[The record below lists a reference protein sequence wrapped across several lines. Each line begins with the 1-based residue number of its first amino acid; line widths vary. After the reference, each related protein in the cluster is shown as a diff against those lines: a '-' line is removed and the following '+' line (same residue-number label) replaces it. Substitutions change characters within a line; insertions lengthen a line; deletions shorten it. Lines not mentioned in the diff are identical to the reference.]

1 MKKMIVFIGVNA
13 WDIFY
18 SFVQNTLSLNSFL
31 IWLSCLF
38 TLLIFFQNLF
48 HIFISKQTGYFI
60 NWQFHKCNYHPF
72 LWYAI
77 SSVFQLS
84 FIWLLDPLSV
94 IEQKYIYGVWVPIW
108 VKAFD
113 IFLHLTLY
121 CLYSSERFITMHKL
135 WYAFIFSK
143 YVYRLFRQI
152 KRYRL

>member
-1 MKKMIVFIGVNA
+1 MLEIYFIP
-13 WDIFY
+13 F
-18 SFVQNTLSLNSFL
+18 FVQNTLSLNSFL

-113 IFLHLTLY
+113 IFFAFNTLLLIQFGEVY
-121 CLYSSERFITMHKL
+121 NNAQIVICIHIFKICLSAI
-135 WYAFIFSK
+135 
-143 YVYRLFRQI
+143 
-152 KRYRL
+152 

>member
-1 MKKMIVFIGVNA
+1 MIVFIGVNA

-38 TLLIFFQNLF
+38 TLLIFFRNLF

-113 IFLHLTLY
+113 IFFAFNTLLLIQFGEVY
-121 CLYSSERFITMHKL
+121 NNAQIVICIHIFKICLSAI
-135 WYAFIFSK
+135 
-143 YVYRLFRQI
+143 
-152 KRYRL
+152 

>member
-72 LWYAI
+72 LWYAT

-94 IEQKYIYGVWVPIW
+94 IEQKIYLWGLGSHMGESFWHFF
-108 VKAFD
+108 AFNTLLLIQFGEVYNNAQIVICIH
-113 IFLHLTLY
+113 IFKI
-121 CLYSSERFITMHKL
+121 CLSAI
-135 WYAFIFSK
+135 
-143 YVYRLFRQI
+143 
-152 KRYRL
+152 

>member
-1 MKKMIVFIGVNA
+1 MLEIYFIP
-13 WDIFY
+13 F
-18 SFVQNTLSLNSFL
+18 FVQNTLSLNSFL

-113 IFLHLTLY
+113 IFFAFNPLLLIQFGEVYNNAQIVICIHIFKI
-121 CLYSSERFITMHKL
+121 CLSAI
-135 WYAFIFSK
+135 
-143 YVYRLFRQI
+143 
-152 KRYRL
+152 